1 MNQAAQLRTPARLSD
16 SVHRQ
21 LNRYAL
27 AVSAAGAGLLSVPA
41 AQSEIVYTPAHVKMD
56 KVNGFYPIDFDN
68 NGVVD
73 VGIWMPASCTSSL
86 CAFTMFA
93 YPNSQLGDAVEVN
106 AKGATKALHFGA
118 SIGNLDHFVAADR
131 SMGGWD
137 AVRHGSNTWTSV
149 WVGPWANGG
158 NGVKHRYVGVKF
170 VINNEFH
177 YGWAR
182 INFVVTGKGS
192 FYGVLTGYAYETIPN
207 QGLKAGQT
215 VGTGEATRIELPAV
229 IRPTIKRPTLGQL
242 AAGALAI
249 SQWREKQPAATSH

>member
-1 MNQAAQLRTPARLSD
+1 MKKAARSRPPVKLSE
-16 SVHRQ
+16 SIQFQ

-41 AQSEIVYTPAHVKMD
+41 AQAEIVYTPTHVKMD

-106 AKGATKALHFGA
+106 AKGATKALQFGA
-118 SIGNLDHFVAADR
+118 SIGSPDRFVAADR
-131 SMGGWD
+131 SMGGWE
-137 AVRHGSNTWTSV
+137 AVRHGSNTWVSA
-149 WVGPWANGG
+149 WVGPWANAG

-182 INFVVTGKGS
+182 INFVVSGKGT

-215 VGTGEATRIELPAV
+215 VGTGEATRIEPPAV
-229 IRPTIKRPTLGQL
+229 IHPTIKRPTLGQL

-249 SQWREKQPAATSH
+249 SEWRTKPTATTSH

>member
-1 MNQAAQLRTPARLSD
+1 VKKPARLRPPAKLPESIQF
-16 SVHRQ
+16 Q

-27 AVSAAGAGLLSVPA
+27 AVSAAGACLLSVPA
-41 AQSEIVYTPAHVKMD
+41 AQAEIVYTPAHVKMD

-73 VGIWMPASCTSSL
+73 VGIWMPSSCTSSL

-118 SIGNLDHFVAADR
+118 SIGSADRFVAADR
-131 SMGGWD
+131 IMGGWE
-137 AVRHGSNTWTSV
+137 AVRHGSNTWVSA
-149 WVGPWANGG
+149 WVGPWANAG

-170 VINNEFH
+170 LINNEFH

-182 INFVVTGKGS
+182 INFVVSGKS
-192 FYGVLTGYAYETIPN
+192 TFYGVLTGYAYETIPN

-215 VGTGEATRIELPAV
+215 VGTSEATRIEAPAV

-249 SQWREKQPAATSH
+249 SEWRAKQATTTSH